1 MILTTHRKRGEAAQ
15 VTVEIDVS
23 RWTLVGETANA
34 KNYAAEPN
42 VLAVVPDPGTHDTG
56 ATARENILAQAA
68 YLRPLGGGVVVIFF
82 DNLASQDKDAR
93 RVYQT
98 ECDPSWMRGTALIG
112 GSMLSRAIASF
123 FLGLSRP
130 RTPVRMFGAFDDALA
145 WAHELNG
152 RAPGPRTEAQ

>member
-1 MILTTHRKRGEAAQ
+1 
-15 VTVEIDVS
+15 VTVEVDIS
-23 RWTLVGETANA
+23 RWTLIGETANA
-34 KNYAAEPN
+34 KNYAVEPN
-42 VLAVVPDPGTHDTG
+42 VLAVVPNPGTHDTG
-56 ATARENILAQAA
+56 TTARENMLAQAA

-98 ECDPSWMRGTALIG
+98 ESDPSWMRGTALIG

-130 RTPVRMFGAFDDALA
+130 RTPVRMFGALDEALA
-145 WAHELNG
+145 WARELNG
-152 RAPGPRTEAQ
+152 RAPRTGTDAQQ